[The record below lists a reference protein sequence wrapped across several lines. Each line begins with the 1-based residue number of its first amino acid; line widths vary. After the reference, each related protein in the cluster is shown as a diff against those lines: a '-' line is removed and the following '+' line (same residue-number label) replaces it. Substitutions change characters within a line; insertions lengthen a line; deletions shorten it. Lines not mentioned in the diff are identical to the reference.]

1 MELSSELVS
10 QFVKATTVE
19 EKPNSEETVYG
30 KIVEYNGSKYVQLDG
45 SDLLTPI
52 SSTAD
57 AQSGERVTVM
67 IKNHTAIV
75 TGNISSPSARTDD
88 VKEIGDKISE
98 FEIIIA
104 HRVVTDDIEATNAL
118 IDSLKATVAILTSLS
133 ADQIAAVNATIETIQ
148 SDIIN
153 SNYLTANDIKVIDA
167 EIENLRSTFGK
178 FENISTTDLE
188 AVNAKINNL
197 KAYSADF
204 TYVSTDVLS
213 AIKADIKTLN
223 TEKLSVTD
231 ANIKYANIDFSN
243 IGKAAIEEFYSKS
256 GLIENL
262 VVGEGTITGKLVGVT
277 ISGDSIEANTIKA
290 DKLVVLGSDGLYY
303 KLNVNALG
311 EATASSDKKYQN
323 GLDGTAIIA
332 KSITATQISV
342 TDLVAFDATIGGF
355 NITDSSIYSGAKDS
369 VNNTTS
375 GIFLDNTGQMNIG
388 DSENF
393 FKYYK
398 DSEGNYK
405 LEISANSIILG
416 TSSKNVETSL
426 DDIQT
431 GIDKTNE
438 DISNIEQNTNDL
450 ITRIETLEGSIVT
463 LVKDKNGNVTS
474 MTQTGT
480 GWEFNISQL
489 NTDLNTI
496 SNDVKSLDTEIQ
508 NTNGILDALNGNVE
522 NHELKL
528 SCFRIGTDENN
539 EPYIEIGYEN
549 STFKLRLMDNQ
560 IRFMEGSEIP
570 TYISNQTMNIKSAE
584 IENELKFGGF
594 SWINHD
600 GSMGLIWKGDEA

>member
-19 EKPNSEETVYG
+19 EKPISEETVYG

-57 AQSGERVTVM
+57 AQPGERVTVM
-67 IKNHTAIV
+67 IKNHTATV
-75 TGNISSPSARTDD
+75 TGNISSPSARTGDVQDIADQIIEVEILVADKVSTSELEVERGRIDD
-88 VKEIGDKISE
+88 LLSDNVTIKNRLTASE
-98 FEIIIA
+98 ADIDTLQTDN
-104 HRVVTDDIEATNAL
+104 VTINEKLTAAEADIDNLETTKLDASVADITYATITDLEATNADIYNL
-118 IDSLKATVAILTSLS
+118 ESTYGEFKSLTTNKF
-133 ADQIAAVNATIETIQ
+133 
-148 SDIIN
+148 
-153 SNYLTANDIKVIDA
+153 TAIDA
-167 EIENLRSTFGK
+167 S
-178 FENISTTDLE
+178 ISDLE
-188 AVNAKINNL
+188 TN
-197 KAYSADF
+197 
-204 TYVSTDVLS
+204 
-213 AIKADIKTLN
+213 
-223 TEKLSVTD
+223 KLSTES
-231 ANIKYANIDFSN
+231 AEITYANIDFSN

-290 DKLVVLGSDGLYY
+290 DKLLVLGSDGLYY

-332 KSITATQISV
+332 KSITATQIRVS
-342 TDLVAFDATIGGF
+342 DLVAFDATIGGF
-355 NITDSSIYSGAKDS
+355 NITDSSIYSGAKNS
-369 VNNTTS
+369 VDNTTS

-496 SNDVKSLDTEIQ
+496 SNDVESLDTEIQ
-508 NTNGILDALNGNVE
+508 NTNGLLDALNGNVE
-522 NHELKL
+522 NHEEKL
-528 SCFRIGTDENN
+528 SCFRIGTDEND

>member
-57 AQSGERVTVM
+57 AQPGERVTVM
-67 IKNHTAIV
+67 IKNHTATV
-75 TGNISSPSARTDD
+75 TGNISSPSARTGD
-88 VKEIGDKISE
+88 VKDIADQITEVEILVADKVSTSE
-98 FEIIIA
+98 LEVERGRIDNLLSDN
-104 HRVVTDDIEATNAL
+104 VTIKNRLTASEANINTLQTDNVTINEKLTAAEANIDNLETTKLDASVADITYATITDLKATNAD
-118 IDSLKATVAILTSLS
+118 IYNLKVT
-133 ADQIAAVNATIETIQ
+133 
-148 SDIIN
+148 
-153 SNYLTANDIKVIDA
+153 Y
-167 EIENLRSTFGK
+167 GK
-178 FENISTTDLE
+178 FENLTTNKFTAIDASISDLE
-188 AVNAKINNL
+188 TNKLSTESAKI
-197 KAYSADF
+197 
-204 TYVSTDVLS
+204 T
-213 AIKADIKTLN
+213 
-223 TEKLSVTD
+223 
-231 ANIKYANIDFSN
+231 YANINFSN

-311 EATASSDKKYQN
+311 EATASSDEKYQN

-342 TDLVAFDATIGGF
+342 RDLVAFDATIGGF
-355 NITDSSIYSGAKDS
+355 NITDSSIYSGAKVS
-369 VNNTTS
+369 VDNTTS

-600 GSMGLIWKGDEA
+600 GSMGLIWKGDEV